1 MPRACAAMGV
11 PPPRLGPLL
20 ACPDPR
26 ATAFLLAEL
35 GGELAARPDGTFLLP
50 AAGAARSP
58 LLELLAPDER
68 GWVRLTPG

>member
-1 MPRACAAMGV
+1 VVAPA
-11 PPPRLGPLL
+11 PSLGPLL

-35 GGELAARPDGTFLLP
+35 GGQVSAGPDGTFLVP
-50 AAGAARSP
+50 GAAAVRSP

-68 GWVRLTPG
+68 GRIRLTPG